1 MTASRRT
8 RRPASPP
15 SGEAT
20 RRLSAIESIVRANQR
35 QLVSLR
41 LATARFLRTERLS
54 TTDFH
59 VLQLISMSAADEQPA
74 RPQEICRQLD
84 ISASTLTS
92 ITERLAAAGFVDRQ
106 RHASDRRR
114 TALLPTEAA
123 TALLQRH
130 HRLLT
135 RSYAEVLATR
145 PRAVLTACIEVVD
158 ALDAGNARCA
168 AALNGN
174 GNGNGA

>member
-1 MTASRRT
+1 MTVSRRA
-8 RRPASPP
+8 RRPASPS
-15 SGEAT
+15 SGEAA

-35 QLVSLR
+35 QLISLR
-41 LATARFLRTERLS
+41 SATARFLRSERLS
-54 TTDFH
+54 VTDFH
-59 VLQLISMSAADEQPA
+59 VLQLISMSAAEARPA
-74 RPQEICRQLD
+74 RPQEICRHLD

-106 RHASDRRR
+106 RQTSDRRR
-114 TALLPTEAA
+114 TALLPTAA
-123 TALLQRH
+123 ADALLQRH

-135 RSYAEVLATR
+135 RSYAEVLAAR
-145 PRAVLTACIEVVD
+145 PGAVLAACIEVVD

-168 AALNGN
+168 AALS